1 MHLGNKDATST
12 YEVGISK
19 LCVYDRKDY
28 NNSCRDKCEKRQT
41 FQKRLFINTLYRAND
56 EIQSSSDYLFVFALS
71 FVIEWLSKM
80 DDNEDCAEQGSLNDN
95 ENPDDIYE
103 S

>member
-1 MHLGNKDATST
+1 MRKKTD
-12 YEVGISK
+12 ISK
-19 LCVYDRKDY
+19 
-28 NNSCRDKCEKRQT
+28 T
-41 FQKRLFINTLYRAND
+41 IWLFINTLYRAND